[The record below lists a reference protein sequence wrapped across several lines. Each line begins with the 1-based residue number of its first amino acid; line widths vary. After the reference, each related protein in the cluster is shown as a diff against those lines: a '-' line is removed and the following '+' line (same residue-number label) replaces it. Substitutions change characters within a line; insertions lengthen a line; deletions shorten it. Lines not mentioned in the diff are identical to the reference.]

1 MQMGF
6 LGGLTV
12 AGLIL
17 LAALTGVVLVKM
29 TTANAHRGV
38 ADTQDISSPFGGEAH
53 AAIEPASPPII
64 MSAPAMITNP
74 ITGQAQ
80 YGRNCNGAVA
90 EAKTIGVL
98 PGYAKMNETPP
109 RSGSASENI
118 CSAVTQSAQWDIA
131 YFSRCH
137 DGGESCPV
145 LARVTQQGQYVVF
158 SRD

>member
-29 TTANAHRGV
+29 TTASAHRGV
-38 ADTQDISSPFGGEAH
+38 ADTQEMSSPFGGEAH
-53 AAIEPASPPII
+53 AAVEPHNPPVVV
-64 MSAPAMITNP
+64 SAPAMLTNP
-74 ITGQAQ
+74 LTGQTQ

-109 RSGSASENI
+109 RVGQAGENI

-131 YFSRCH
+131 FYSRCR

-158 SRD
+158 SRE